1 MVGPLIALW
10 EETSEA
16 LHHRPL
22 PELRNTDGDELL
34 LTVDRFSLVS
44 GARAE
49 VAARLTALHG
59 VETSEEDGALLVTFT
74 RPGNE
79 MHESWDNTI
88 VGNAK
93 LGADEMKVETNSRQ
107 RADALR
113 QRLEEA
119 CAGLLMHRIR
129 EHTDLESVLAKSRG
143 EPRQPAMPKS
153 QKELDLLRDFKEKHY
168 AAWIDQPLPALRG
181 ATPLQA
187 VRTARGRKQVELL
200 LKELE
205 NGESRLPQG
214 ERFDVSVLRSRLGL
228 ERAVDYLA
236 SAGTCSAR
244 SAGLDLTVASTG
256 TRRGRQNRASAQS
269 VCARPQAL
277 LRSER
282 EDIDFQSPG
291 DCHPDGSLGGAHE
304 NPER

>member
-1 MVGPLIALW
+1 MGGLPRRSRGAPPLRAVSRAARRSSIRARARVARW

-59 VETSEEDGALLVTFT
+59 VEISEEDGALLVTFT

-79 MHESWDNTI
+79 MHESWDNTL

-129 EHTDLESVLAKSRG
+129 
-143 EPRQPAMPKS
+143 
-153 QKELDLLRDFKEKHY
+153 
-168 AAWIDQPLPALRG
+168 
-181 ATPLQA
+181 
-187 VRTARGRKQVELL
+187 
-200 LKELE
+200 
-205 NGESRLPQG
+205 
-214 ERFDVSVLRSRLGL
+214 
-228 ERAVDYLA
+228 
-236 SAGTCSAR
+236 
-244 SAGLDLTVASTG
+244 
-256 TRRGRQNRASAQS
+256 
-269 VCARPQAL
+269 
-277 LRSER
+277 
-282 EDIDFQSPG
+282 
-291 DCHPDGSLGGAHE
+291 
-304 NPER
+304 